1 MATAQVFC
9 KICQSRVSTDTILTN
24 DDLRRALGSD
34 EDIRVMHHRHAKAD
48 RLPPLEKK
56 NLVAG

>member
-9 KICQSRVSTDTILTN
+9 KICQSSVSADTMLTD
-24 DDLRRALGSD
+24 DDLRRALDSD
-34 EDIRVMHHRHAKAD
+34 EDVRVMHHRRAKAD

-56 NLVAG
+56 NLVEG